1 MHLAFIHLKKFHCIR
16 SSKGFPKCSIT
27 SSNCGFFF
35 FLEKSQVP
43 SLCTFTLTLF
53 IHLFQGLWKEVFFH
67 GCLNSEGSFLA
78 FKNSSLKKNLNWHL
92 YNAVA
97 FAQLRT
103 QTLWTMNAC
112 LKQLFTEGT
121 AFWGMG
127 KVSTYWQTGIA

>member
-16 SSKGFPKCSIT
+16 SSKRFPKCSIT
-27 SSNCGFFF
+27 SSNCGFFC
-35 FLEKSQVP
+35 FLEKSQFP

-53 IHLFQGLWKEVFFH
+53 IYLFQGLWKEGFFH
-67 GCLNSEGSFLA
+67 DCLNSESSFLA
-78 FKNSSLKKNLNWHL
+78 LKNSSFKKKINWHL
-92 YNAVA
+92 YNASSFCSV
-97 FAQLRT
+97 RN

-127 KVSTYWQTGIA
+127 KVFTYWQMGVA